1 MTLKKLDSGI
11 FVDTTKFDK
20 IKSLD
25 GIIFDCDGVL
35 IDVSNSYDLAIKK
48 TTDFIVKK
56 FAKINESN
64 VVNTQMIDGF
74 KATGGFNDEVD
85 VTYAMIISVV
95 AAKKLRKSFSE
106 FIFDVINNSD
116 QSGITSVEKYLD
128 ILKVDLSEIRKKL
141 AYPGSRYTNIL
152 SSIFD
157 EIFYG
162 SELFYQLY
170 KKKPD
175 FFDGKG
181 LIENDI
187 ILVKKQLVDSL
198 KKKFGK
204 KLAIV
209 SGRGVISAGYSLKE
223 LFEEFDLKNSK
234 FLEDEPRELA
244 KPNPQSLISSIK
256 GLGSTCTLVVGDST
270 EDYIMAKKSD
280 EMGNKTIFCGIYG
293 TSKDPETKRKLFE
306 KKNVEIILE
315 TIDLIPKAL
324 NLVGA

>member
-11 FVDTTKFDK
+11 FVDAAKINK
-20 IKSLD
+20 IKGLD

-48 TTDFIVKK
+48 TTDFIVKE
-56 FAKINESN
+56 FAKIDESN

-85 VTYAMIISVV
+85 VTYVMILSII
-95 AAKKLRKSFSE
+95 AAKKLRKPFSE

-116 QSGITSVEKYLD
+116 QNGIQTVERYLE

-141 AYPGSRYTNIL
+141 AYPSPRHTNIL

-162 SELFYQLY
+162 AELYYKLY

-175 FFDGKG
+175 FFDGIG

-187 ILVKKQLVDSL
+187 VLLKKQLIDSL

-244 KPNPQSLISSIK
+244 KPNPQPLVSSIK
-256 GLGSTCTLVVGDST
+256 GLGSTCTLFVGDST
-270 EDYIMAKKSD
+270 EDYMMAKKSD

-293 TSKDPETKRKLFE
+293 TSKEPEIKRRLFE

-315 TIDLIPKAL
+315 TIDLIPKTL

>member
-11 FVDTTKFDK
+11 FVDTTKIDK

-56 FAKINESN
+56 FAKIDESN
-64 VVNTQMIDGF
+64 LVNKQMIDGF

-85 VTYAMIISVV
+85 VTYAMIMSVV
-95 AAKKLRKSFSE
+95 AAKKLRKPFSE

-116 QSGITSVEKYLD
+116 QSGIKSVEKYLD

-162 SELFYQLY
+162 TELFYQLY

-187 ILVKKQLVDSL
+187 ILVKKQLIDSL
-198 KKKFGK
+198 KKKFDK

-244 KPNPQSLISSIK
+244 KPNPQSLVLSIK
-256 GLGSTCTLVVGDST
+256 GLDSTCTLFVGDSA
-270 EDYIMAKKSD
+270 EDFMMAKKSD

-293 TSKDPETKRKLFE
+293 TSKEPETKRKLFE
-306 KKNVEIILE
+306 KNNVEIILE
-315 TIDLIPKAL
+315 TIDLIPKTL

>member
-1 MTLKKLDSGI
+1 MTLTKLGSGI
-11 FVDTTKFDK
+11 FVDTAKIDK
-20 IKSLD
+20 IKCLD
-25 GIIFDCDGVL
+25 AIIFDCDGVL

-56 FAKINESN
+56 FAKIDESN

-95 AAKKLRKSFSE
+95 AATKLRKSFSE

-152 SSIFD
+152 SSMFD

-181 LIENDI
+181 LIENDV
-187 ILVKKQLVDSL
+187 ILVKKQLIDSL
-198 KKKFGK
+198 KKKFDK

-244 KPNPQSLISSIK
+244 KPNPQPLVSSIK

-280 EMGNKTIFCGIYG
+280 EMGNKTIFCGIYV
-293 TSKDPETKRKLFE
+293 TSKDPETKLKLFE